1 MKQAYLLRSLSKDK
15 HLEVPDVLKDPH
27 IAVYQRAKKTFYHW
41 EKDILGQTSVKTS
54 KDVRNMQNK
63 VILASSSY
71 DMNEVLDIHP
81 GPGGAFINSSSEPF
95 NEEMEMDHERSVNWL
110 GHFGLPMYQIH
121 CSGHMMPTDLR
132 ETIGRVEPDRLVPI
146 HTEQP
151 RLYELFVKDLAKVEQ
166 VQKGSS
172 LTL

>member
-54 KDVRNMQNK
+54 KDIREMQDK

-71 DMNEVLDIHP
+71 DMNEVLDIQP
-81 GPGGAFINSSSEPF
+81 GPGGASSTAAQS
-95 NEEMEMDHERSVNWL
+95 RSMRRW
-110 GHFGLPMYQIH
+110 
-121 CSGHMMPTDLR
+121 
-132 ETIGRVEPDRLVPI
+132 RLNMN
-146 HTEQP
+146 
-151 RLYELFVKDLAKVEQ
+151 
-166 VQKGSS
+166 GSS
-172 LTL
+172 TG